1 MESFTDCLRK
11 GLPVQKL
18 LHRAFWSIV
27 AVAAICGF
35 MELIAS
41 SAEKEHAFNE
51 EIRANRCALMG
62 ENTPKDME
70 PYCENLN

>member
-1 MESFTDCLRK
+1 
-11 GLPVQKL
+11 
-18 LHRAFWSIV
+18 
-27 AVAAICGF
+27 